1 MHDDPVLLSA
11 DDAQT
16 VENVLADTDT
26 PATTRRWLL
35 ERAAV
40 GAAAASA
47 VGAFGPASSALARG
61 RGDSVKTVGT
71 TAVTAEALAVTFLT
85 EVIRRGGL
93 STQVDQVLR
102 AANAEEERHFRVL
115 RKSGFKPLTDKFW
128 IPDAFFGGAGDTLSL
143 TAIGH
148 ALVAGET
155 LFLNTYLIG
164 VTTFAAAGRPRFA
177 RFMAELAGVESEHRV
192 LAQTLIDATPPN
204 DVGFEAFRFQHV
216 HAIMTA
222 LEQAGVGFGAQG
234 SSAGRFYQFPHP
246 PMRPPLPIGSNK
258 PR

>member
-115 RKSGFKPLTDKFW
+115 RKSGFKPLTDRFW
-128 IPDAFFGGAGDTLSL
+128 IPDAFFGGGDEKK
-143 TAIGH
+143 
-148 ALVAGET
+148 VAAVIEIAET
-155 LFLNTYLIG
+155 LFVNAYLIG
-164 VTTFAAAGRPRFA
+164 ITTFARAGKTDFA
-177 RFMAELAGVESEHRV
+177 RYAGEILGTEAEHRA
-192 LAQTLIDATPPN
+192 LARFVQGKLPN
-204 DVGFEAFRFQHV
+204 NVAFEGYRYSRMSHIV
-216 HAIMTA
+216 KA
-222 LEQAGVGFGAQG
+222 LEAAGVGFGTKG
-234 SSAGRFYQFPHP
+234 SAAGAFHTFRGAGNAVVPITNKNPH
-246 PMRPPLPIGSNK
+246 
-258 PR
+258 